1 MTLLNTT
8 RWINNN
14 NSIATV
20 DDAISKIFSKNEQ
33 SITARN
39 EGGIDFHEITVNKVF
54 EETQCGTYLDSTI
67 RFNGVQGSFEKTRA
81 GERTDDSAKIN
92 FFVIVYQVESSGK
105 IYFIINRNT
114 DARRI
119 LRSFLD
125 FSGREEV
132 TNYNVELNSNML
144 LYFVYRVFEGQ
155 SNFTYTLASADDLQV
170 SVKNLTGI
178 KGATETSNKL
188 SADGTTISKLIST
201 LSLLLEVTELQQV
214 RLDTSMLHHQSI
226 NISLN
231 NSGLISVDANDY
243 TGILEDE
250 PNNKKQIELL
260 LHVYLVVLPVILNEY
275 TNASTEG
282 WGSKEI
288 SNFMKKIKEQLI
300 NKIDQF
306 DSTVLDQQELDL
318 PIQEISEN

>member
-1 MTLLNTT
+1 MTFLNTT
-8 RWINNN
+8 RWINNDS
-14 NSIATV
+14 SITNV
-20 DDAISKIFSKNEQ
+20 DDAISKIISKNGQEIL
-33 SITARN
+33 SRN
-39 EGGIDFHEITVNKVF
+39 DNGVDFHDVSVNKVF
-54 EETQCGTYLDSTI
+54 EETQVGTYLDSTVN
-67 RFNGVQGSFEKTRA
+67 FNSVQGRFEKIRA
-81 GERTDDSAKIN
+81 DEPVDTN

-155 SNFTYTLASADDLQV
+155 SNFTYTLASAEDLQV

-201 LSLLLEVTELQQV
+201 LSLLLEVKELQQV
-214 RLDTSMLHHQSI
+214 RLDTSMLQHESI

-231 NSGLISVDANDY
+231 DSGLISIDSTDY
-243 TGILEDE
+243 VGILENE
-250 PNNKKQIELL
+250 PNQEKQTRLL

-275 TNASTEG
+275 TDASDED
-282 WGSKEI
+282 WGAEEI
-288 SNFMKKIKEQLI
+288 SNFMKKIKEQLV

-306 DSTVLDQQELDL
+306 DFTVLDQQELDL
-318 PIQEISEN
+318 SMQESSEN

>member
-1 MTLLNTT
+1 MTFLNTT
-8 RWINNN
+8 RWIYNDS
-14 NSIATV
+14 SITDV
-20 DDAISKIFSKNEQ
+20 DDAISKIISKDGQEIL
-33 SITARN
+33 SRN
-39 EGGIDFHEITVNKVF
+39 DNGVDFHDVSVNKVF
-54 EETQCGTYLDSTI
+54 EETQVGTYLDSTVN
-67 RFNGVQGSFEKTRA
+67 FNSVQGRFEKIRA
-81 GERTDDSAKIN
+81 GEPVVDTN
-92 FFVIVYQVESSGK
+92 FFVIVYQVQSSGK
-105 IYFIINRNT
+105 IHFIINRNT

-201 LSLLLEVTELQQV
+201 LSLLLEVKELQQV
-214 RLDTSMLHHQSI
+214 RLDTSMLQHESI

-231 NSGLISVDANDY
+231 DSGLISIDSTDY
-243 TGILEDE
+243 VGILENE
-250 PNNKKQIELL
+250 PNQEKQTRLL

-275 TNASTEG
+275 TDASDED
-282 WGSKEI
+282 WGPEEI
-288 SNFMKKIKEQLI
+288 SKFMKKIKDQLI

-306 DSTVLDQQELDL
+306 DLKILDQ
-318 PIQEISEN
+318 

>member
-1 MTLLNTT
+1 MTYLNTT
-8 RWINNN
+8 RWINNDS
-14 NSIATV
+14 SITTV
-20 DDAISKIFSKNEQ
+20 DDAISRIISKNGQ
-33 SITARN
+33 AIHPRN
-39 EGGIDFHEITVNKVF
+39 DNGVDFHDVSVNKVF
-54 EETQCGTYLDSTI
+54 DDTQVGNYLDSTVK
-67 RFNGVQGSFEKTRA
+67 FNSVQGRFEKIRA
-81 GERTDDSAKIN
+81 GEPVDTN
-92 FFVIVYQVESSGK
+92 FFVIVYQVESSQK

-201 LSLLLEVTELQQV
+201 LSLLLEVKELQQV
-214 RLDTSMLHHQSI
+214 RLDTSMLKHESI

-231 NSGLISVDANDY
+231 DSGLISIDSNDY
-243 TGILEDE
+243 VGILENE
-250 PNNKKQIELL
+250 PNQEKQTRLL

-275 TNASTEG
+275 TDASDED
-282 WGSKEI
+282 WGAEEI
-288 SNFMKKIKEQLI
+288 SNFMEKIKNQLI

-306 DSTVLDQQELDL
+306 DSKILDQQELDFST
-318 PIQEISEN
+318 QENSEN

>member
-1 MTLLNTT
+1 MTYLNTT
-8 RWINNN
+8 RWINNDS
-14 NSIATV
+14 SITTV
-20 DDAISKIFSKNEQ
+20 DDAISRIISKNGQ
-33 SITARN
+33 AIHPRN
-39 EGGIDFHEITVNKVF
+39 DNGVDFHDVSVNKVF
-54 EETQCGTYLDSTI
+54 DETQVGNYLDSTVK
-67 RFNGVQGSFEKTRA
+67 FNSVQGRFEKIRA
-81 GERTDDSAKIN
+81 GEPVDTN
-92 FFVIVYQVESSGK
+92 FFVIVYQVESSQK

-201 LSLLLEVTELQQV
+201 LSLLLEVKELQQV
-214 RLDTSMLHHQSI
+214 RLDTSMLKHESI

-231 NSGLISVDANDY
+231 DSGLISIDSNDY
-243 TGILEDE
+243 VGILENE
-250 PNNKKQIELL
+250 PNQEKQTRLL

-275 TNASTEG
+275 TDASDED
-282 WGSKEI
+282 WGAEEI
-288 SNFMKKIKEQLI
+288 SNFMEKIKNQLI

-306 DSTVLDQQELDL
+306 DSKILDQQELDFST
-318 PIQEISEN
+318 QENSEN